1 MSARSRLTWH
11 LTIAERVGVDGWGRT
26 QDEDDHHQ
34 WELARQLIVHESSG
48 PTVFGIFLSVQ
59 DCGARS
65 LGQVKDVLFV

>member
-1 MSARSRLTWH
+1 MAGV
-11 LTIAERVGVDGWGRT
+11 ERRN
-26 QDEDDHHQ
+26 EDDHHQ
-34 WELARQLIVHESSG
+34 WELARQLIIHESSG

>member
-1 MSARSRLTWH
+1 MAGVERRMRMT
-11 LTIAERVGVDGWGRT
+11 TINGSW
-26 QDEDDHHQ
+26 
-34 WELARQLIVHESSG
+34 LESSG